1 MGERAG
7 RAASAARATLGK
19 DGARRAQRLNPRGP
33 AGSQTMPAR
42 LRGDEGIA
50 MYKRILVVVDAVP
63 PRAAVTE
70 GIRLAAAHGAEVVL
84 FCVLPH
90 YVIPVTDFPLVGLPG
105 ADEFYRDAR
114 KDADRKLAAA
124 AALAER
130 AGVRSTPAVGSGED
144 DAQCIVDAARRRR
157 CGLIVAG
164 TAGRNAVMRLIGG
177 SVIPG
182 LISRSTLPVLVVRD
196 RGRNVGTPA
205 KRRPPAARKRPT
217 ARRRTPPTRYRAAR
231 RLPRPTPAH
240 RAA

>member
-1 MGERAG
+1 
-7 RAASAARATLGK
+7 
-19 DGARRAQRLNPRGP
+19 
-33 AGSQTMPAR
+33 
-42 LRGDEGIA
+42 

-70 GIRLAAAHGAEVVL
+70 GIRLAAAHGAELVF

-90 YVIPVTDFPLVGLPG
+90 YVIPVTDFPLVGMPG

-130 AGVRSTPAVGSGED
+130 AGVRSTHAVGSDED

-157 CGLIVAG
+157 CSLIVAG

-182 LISRSTLPVLVVRD
+182 LITRSPLPVLVVRD
-196 RGRNVGTPA
+196 RGRDADAPA
-205 KRRPPAARKRPT
+205 KRRVSAPRKRT
-217 ARRRTPPTRYRAAR
+217 KARSTPRARSRASRRTQRPGRAGLA
-231 RLPRPTPAH
+231 
-240 RAA
+240 